1 MIARVVAEQVV
12 ESVLGFEP
20 VGSEPVVP
28 EQPAGAD

>member
-1 MIARVVAEQVV
+1 MIVPVGFEQVV